1 MKLNRLILAAL
12 AGAPLFVFGA
22 PGDVNLP
29 YKNANDTAFVTNIL
43 PKTPNAVFSTD
54 ANGIP
59 ILVPGGGG
67 GGTPGGPFTSVQYNN
82 SGVFGG
88 NSGFTSDTSGNVDVL
103 TLLASGNVTVTQNI
117 SGNSLIKNQNTNS
130 VGSTTYE
137 SFNDVN
143 ASAQVQV
150 WGQSAGSLGA
160 TNFGVSRSNLA
171 LFIANNSPLSGLGIG
186 TITGVPVIIGTDN
199 LPALSINGTTQ
210 VITFNNAFALPNGS
224 TATTQTVGDNT
235 TKVATDAFVIA
246 NATGG
251 SGVSSVTGTSNQVT
265 ASPTTGSVIVGLP
278 NSVTVNTSLGVGA
291 NPTTGDLTDFT
302 EPTSGIGTITVSAT
316 SGTVA
321 GVSTTFTRTFR
332 VNDTITAT
340 TSSGSE
346 THTISAIASDTSMT
360 TDAWTGNA
368 STVAYTLVGGLRWG
382 LLGGGELYVGTPVG
396 SANRPMNVVPIY
408 TFTTGASAIGAVF
421 QPTVNQITNSTTQAI
436 QAINAL
442 AIIGASNT
450 QNWTAAIGSAIGA
463 RLGFS
468 IASGATGTISN
479 ASGAHFT
486 FANGNSATVTNAYG
500 ADIAAGTQTS
510 GGTTTNMI
518 GLAIAN
524 QTVGGTSNV
533 NLLLGTATAPTGN
546 YSIYDASTYGW
557 LDSGG
562 LTITPFSTAGIVTN
576 NSSGVLATSTA
587 IPNGTTATTQTVGDN
602 TTKVATDA
610 FVIANSGS
618 GTVTTS
624 GSPASTYLSYFT
636 GSTAISGN
644 AGATEDT
651 SGNFVL
657 NSLSTT
663 GKISSSAAAA
673 ATPGFAVANSTTLYG
688 QGLLL
693 FGTNSSTNATFFL
706 ESQTSTGTSNFA
718 ALEGTGS
725 QSAGSLLST
734 YTTDQSGVDTG
745 AFFTTGG
752 AAIHKSLYVGTGLT
766 IASMTTAGILTNN
779 TSGVLA
785 SLSNASSPSSTLL
798 GLLGSGTP
806 SSSNFLRGDGS
817 WAAPA
822 GSGTVT
828 TSGSPASTYLSYFT
842 GSTVISGNAGA
853 TEDTSGNLGVAS
865 LVSQG
870 SITGQS
876 SGTTGWN
883 IAAAGSAPGELL
895 LSATGTSTSVPGSF
909 GFNGRSSDGSVNI
922 FPFGMSGTTA
932 AGSVAI
938 TYTTP
943 ATSATTGAL
952 TVTGGLGITGAGYFA
967 SGARTSGVAPYFQIT
982 TPADTGITT
991 ATEAKGLNI
1000 IGATRSWATT
1010 GTLALQE
1017 EDFFGAPTYAA
1028 ASASNV
1034 ITLGATVS
1042 IGGPPA
1048 NGTNTT
1054 VTTPTDL
1061 LVTYNALGASQTGS
1075 LGQGLILQNA
1085 TAGLTGAPQI
1095 SPSLVFSG
1103 QGFNTGGSAA
1113 VLDEMRIYAAPTSST
1128 SAAATA
1134 TAKFDLSTNGGSSWT
1149 TILTLNGNTS
1159 CVFSTG
1165 LNASALAATN
1175 GITAGSS
1182 ILSSSAT
1189 AGIGYTT
1196 GAGGTV
1202 TQATSRSTGV
1212 TLNTATGTITGNGA
1226 SLAASTAVSF
1236 TVTDSAYAAID
1247 IPVLSLQSGTS
1258 TTHCWVSS
1266 SAAGSFVITEFN
1278 ENLITADTTAP
1289 VISFAKVKVSNN

>member
-1 MKLNRLILAAL
+1 MKFLKLLLLPLACL
-12 AGAPLFVFGA
+12 
-22 PGDVNLP
+22 
-29 YKNANDTAFVTNIL
+29 
-43 PKTPNAVFSTD
+43 
-54 ANGIP
+54 
-59 ILVPGGGG
+59 
-67 GGTPGGPFTSVQYNN
+67 FTSACFAQTALKVDGNGN
-82 SGVFGG
+82 LINPSGTALVVPAGQSIAIAANINGGSVF
-88 NSGFTSDTSGNVDVL
+88 
-103 TLLASGNVTVTQNI
+103 
-117 SGNSLIKNQNTNS
+117 KNQNINTQ
-130 VGSTTYE
+130 GSTTDE
-137 SFNDVN
+137 VFNDSN
-143 ASAQVQV
+143 ASAQMQV
-150 WGQSAGSLGA
+150 WGQSASS
-160 TNFGVSRSNLA
+160 TNFGASRANLA

-199 LPALSINGTTQ
+199 LPALTINGTTQ

-302 EPTSGIGTITVSAT
+302 EPTAGIGTITVSAT
-316 SGTVA
+316 SGAVA

-340 TSSGSE
+340 TSSGAE
-346 THTISAIASDTSMT
+346 THTVSAIASDNSMT

-368 STVAYTLVGGLRWG
+368 STVGYTLAGGLRWSLIG
-382 LLGGGELYVGTPVG
+382 NGQLE
-396 SANRPMNVVPIY
+396 
-408 TFTTGASAIGAVF
+408 FGASATQMSQFRGINYSPTATFSAAQNSVGIQSTF
-421 QPTVNQITNSTTQAI
+421 TVNQTTASTSATLDAMVGQ
-436 QAINAL
+436 
-442 AIIGASNT
+442 AIIGATNT
-450 QNWTAAIGSAIGA
+450 QNWTTSIGNLTGVRAV
-463 RLGFS
+463 FS
-468 IASGATGTISN
+468 TANGATGTISN
-479 ASGAHFT
+479 AVGATLVYF
-486 FANGNSATVTNAYG
+486 NGNSVTVTNGYG
-500 ADIAAGTQTS
+500 GVVVAGTQTA

-533 NLLLGTATAPTGN
+533 NLLLGTTTAPTGN

-557 LDSGG
+557 YGAGSMTLAAF
-562 LTITPFSTAGIVTN
+562 TTAGIVTN
-576 NSSGVLATSTA
+576 NASGVLATSTA

-624 GSPASTYLSYFT
+624 GSPANTYLTYFT

-657 NSLSTT
+657 NSLSST

-706 ESQTSTGTSNFA
+706 ESQTSTGTNNFA

-766 IASMTTAGILTNN
+766 IANMTTAGILTNN

-785 SLSNASSPSSTLL
+785 SVTAIPNGITATTQTVGDNTTKVATDAFVIANA
-798 GLLGSGTP
+798 GSGGT
-806 SSSNFLRGDGS
+806 
-817 WAAPA
+817 PA
-822 GSGTVT
+822 GSNTQVQYNA
-828 TSGSPASTYLSYFT
+828 SGSFGANSGFT
-842 GSTVISGNAGA
+842 S
-853 TEDTSGNLGVAS
+853 DTSGNVTALTVLSTGQLTVGQFSSETNAASTVSIGVSGSGGVITSNGANTSTTGGFQFINSASDGSTNYVGFSLGNSFGTNGATLATGQATTRFTTNSTSTTTGGHVISGGLGVAKDTF
-865 LVSQG
+865 LG
-870 SITGQS
+870 GIF
-876 SGTTGWN
+876 N
-883 IAAAGSAPGELL
+883 DAPTL
-895 LSATGTSTSVPGSF
+895 
-909 GFNGRSSDGSVNI
+909 
-922 FPFGMSGTTA
+922 
-932 AGSVAI
+932 
-938 TYTTP
+938 
-943 ATSATTGAL
+943 
-952 TVTGGLGITGAGYFA
+952 
-967 SGARTSGVAPYFQIT
+967 RTSGVAPYFQIT

-991 ATEAKGLNI
+991 ATEAKGFNI

-1113 VLDEMRIYAAPTSST
+1113 VLDEMRIYAAPTSAA
-1128 SAAATA
+1128 SAAATMS
-1134 TAKFDLSTNGGSSWT
+1134 AKFDLSSNGGSSWT
-1149 TILTLNGNTS
+1149 TILTLNGNSS

-1165 LNASALAATN
+1165 VSASSFAATN
-1175 GITAGSS
+1175 GVTGTTIAGSTS
-1182 ILSSSAT
+1182 ILSSGAT
-1189 AGIGYTT
+1189 GGVGYKT

-1202 TQATSRSTGV
+1202 TQITSRATGV
-1212 TLNTATGTITGNGA
+1212 TLNTDTGTITGNST
-1226 SLAASTAVSF
+1226 SLAGSTSVSF
-1236 TVTDSAYAAID
+1236 TVTDSACAAD
-1247 IPVLSLQSGTS
+1247 DVPHLAVQSGNVSTS
-1258 TTHCWVSS
+1258 IYVTAV
-1266 SAAGSFVITEFN
+1266 AAGSFQITES
-1278 ENLITADTTAP
+1278 NLATVTADTTVP
-1289 VISFAKVKVSNN
+1289 VINFAIFKGSHN